1 MRRNGAMTAITTLA
15 VLLWGCGS
23 TSNNDQQIMKFVG
36 FDGNNIEQ
44 QDSVTPAS
52 AAVDINP
59 SLCTTDF
66 IFTTVTSETFT
77 ETIFNATFI
86 NEEKLDI
93 VLRKYRISFDPVLG
107 LGDVEYDLAA
117 TLIGGFCSNVDGR
130 RCAVDSDCAVVGQ
143 TTSTFACLKT
153 ETTVGG
159 LLLVDFL
166 TKERIRANTRVLGR
180 ATSLKITFTGDD
192 GVRTYTVPTAYTV
205 TFNEFCTCPSGE
217 FCIPEELIPQ

>member
-1 MRRNGAMTAITTLA
+1 MRLNGIMTATA
-15 VLLWGCGS
+15 MAVVLLVGCGS
-23 TSNNDQQIMKFVG
+23 TSNNDQQVMEFIG

-44 QDSVTPAS
+44 QDSVTPTS

-86 NEEKLDI
+86 NEQKQDI
-93 VLRKYRISFDPVLG
+93 VLRKYRISFDPILE

-117 TLIGGFCSNVDGR
+117 NLTGGFCSNVDGR
-130 RCAVDSDCAVVGQ
+130 RCAVDLDCQVVGQ

-166 TKERIRANTRVLGR
+166 TKERIKANTRVLGR

-192 GVRTYTVPTAYTV
+192 GYRTYTVPAAYTV
-205 TFNEFCTCPSGE
+205 TFDDFCNCPTGQ
-217 FCIPEELIPQ
+217 FCIPAELLPQ